1 MLPVSARVQFSV
13 RSIVLL
19 TMMVWRLLPGPVLFV
34 RVTVFGL
41 RTFVTLHAESEP
53 LPTLVIFTVYPWL
66 CSCAMVSCADP
77 LPDGAAS
84 AGAAN
89 ANVAAA
95 IPVAER
101 IVMAS
106 FII

>member
-1 MLPVSARVQFSV
+1 M
-13 RSIVLL
+13 L
-19 TMMVWRLLPGPVLFV
+19 TMMVWRLLPGPVRFV

-41 RTFVTLHAESEP
+41 RTSVTLHAESGP

-66 CSCAMVSCADP
+66 CSCAMASCADP
-77 LPDGAAS
+77 PLDDGAAI

-89 ANVAAA
+89 ANAAAA
-95 IPVAER
+95 IPVAAR
-101 IVMAS
+101 VVMAR

>member
-66 CSCAMVSCADP
+66 CSCAMVSLQTRYPMVPPALAP
-77 LPDGAAS
+77 PTPMLRLLFRLRRGL
-84 AGAAN
+84 
-89 ANVAAA
+89 
-95 IPVAER
+95 
-101 IVMAS
+101 
-106 FII
+106 